1 MVPGPFQLTLDQ
13 AEQDITITAVDDKL
27 LEDAV
32 ETFTISLTLINPD
45 ILAIVDTNSIDI
57 SINDNEGQ

>member
-1 MVPGPFQLTLDQ
+1 MVPGPFQLTLNQ
-13 AEQDITITAVDDKL
+13 AEQDITITAVDDNL

-32 ETFTISLTLINPD
+32 ERFTISLTLSNPD
-45 ILAIVDTNSIDI
+45 ILAIMDTSPIDI

>member
-1 MVPGPFQLTLDQ
+1 MVPGPFQLGLNQ
-13 AEQDITITAVDDKL
+13 AEQDITITAVDDNL

-32 ETFTISLTLINPD
+32 ERFTISLTLINPD
-45 ILAIVDTNSIDI
+45 ILAIVDTGPIDI

>member
-1 MVPGPFQLTLDQ
+1 MVSGPFQLTLNQ
-13 AEQDITITAVDDKL
+13 AEHNINITAVDDNL

-45 ILAIVDTNSIDI
+45 ILAIVDTSPMDI

>member
-1 MVPGPFQLTLDQ
+1 MVSGPFLLTLNQ
-13 AEQDITITAVDDKL
+13 AEQDITIRAVDDNL

-32 ETFTISLTLINPD
+32 ETFTISLTLINPE
-45 ILAIVDTNSIDI
+45 ILAIVDTSPIGI